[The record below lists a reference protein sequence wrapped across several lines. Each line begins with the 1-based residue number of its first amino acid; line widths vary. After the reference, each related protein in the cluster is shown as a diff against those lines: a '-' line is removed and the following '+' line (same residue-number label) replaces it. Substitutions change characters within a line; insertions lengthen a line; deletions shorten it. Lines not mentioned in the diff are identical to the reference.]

1 MDSEILKGI
10 MLKETDALKK
20 LLSLLEEQYKLLLGN
35 KIFELEGIVSKIQEV
50 NKEIAEIEV
59 ERRKVTAGKAMSDLI
74 RESKNID
81 LESSYRNIKKLV
93 SELQLQKDTNDALI
107 RQGLGFSTRMLNI
120 ITPDRNTQTYNAYGK
135 LRK

>member
-1 MDSEILKGI
+1 
-10 MLKETDALKK
+10 
-20 LLSLLEEQYKLLLGN
+20 LEEQYKLLLGN
-35 KIFELEGIVSKIQEV
+35 KIFELEGIVSKIKEV

>member
-1 MDSEILKGI
+1 